1 MIKYFSQ
8 LDHELFEWIQMHMRN
23 SFLDPIFLAA
33 RDKLFW
39 IPLYI
44 ILISWVGF
52 KFGRQAWKLFL
63 LILITIIVTDQMN
76 STLLKKLVRRDRP
89 CNEVYFKDQFV
100 PVLPCSGGYSFPSSH
115 ATNHMG
121 IAVMII
127 LTCGRYLGPFKW
139 LFLVWALLIG
149 FSQIYV
155 GVHFPIDIAVGF
167 LEGALLAF
175 TIYSMSQKTKFFK
188 LKEEY

>member
-76 STLLKKLVRRDRP
+76 STLLKKLVRRERP

>member
-23 SFLDPIFLAA
+23 SFLDPILLAA

-167 LEGALLAF
+167 LEGALLAY

>member
-23 SFLDPIFLAA
+23 SFLDPILLAA

-121 IAVMII
+121 IAIMII

-167 LEGALLAF
+167 LEGALLAY

>member
-76 STLLKKLVRRDRP
+76 STLLKKLVRRERP

-121 IAVMII
+121 IAIMII

-167 LEGALLAF
+167 LEGALLAY

>member
-8 LDHELFEWIQMHMRN
+8 LDHELFEWIQMHLRY

-33 RDKLFW
+33 RDKFFW

-121 IAVMII
+121 IAIMII

-167 LEGALLAF
+167 LEGALLAY

>member
-139 LFLVWALLIG
+139 LLLVWALLIG

>member
-8 LDHELFEWIQMHMRN
+8 LDHELFEWIQMHLRY

-76 STLLKKLVRRDRP
+76 STLLKKLVRRERP

>member
-8 LDHELFEWIQMHMRN
+8 LDHELFEWIQMHLRY

-76 STLLKKLVRRDRP
+76 STLLKKLVRRERP

-121 IAVMII
+121 IAIMII

-167 LEGALLAF
+167 LEGALLAY

>member
-23 SFLDPIFLAA
+23 SFLDPILLAA

-121 IAVMII
+121 IAIMII

>member
-23 SFLDPIFLAA
+23 SFLDPILLAA

>member
-167 LEGALLAF
+167 LEGALLAY

>member
-8 LDHELFEWIQMHMRN
+8 LDHELFEWIQMHLRY

-121 IAVMII
+121 IAIMII

>member
-23 SFLDPIFLAA
+23 SFLDPILLAA

-76 STLLKKLVRRDRP
+76 STLLKKLVRRERP

>member
-8 LDHELFEWIQMHMRN
+8 LDHELFEWIQMHLRY
-23 SFLDPIFLAA
+23 SFLDPILLAA

-121 IAVMII
+121 IAIMII

>member
-121 IAVMII
+121 IAIMII

>member
-8 LDHELFEWIQMHMRN
+8 LDHELFEWIQMHLRY

>member
-23 SFLDPIFLAA
+23 SFLDPILLAA

-76 STLLKKLVRRDRP
+76 STLLKKLVRRERP

-121 IAVMII
+121 IAIMII

-167 LEGALLAF
+167 LEGALLAY

>member
-8 LDHELFEWIQMHMRN
+8 LDHELFEWIQMHLRY
-23 SFLDPIFLAA
+23 SFLDPILLAA

-76 STLLKKLVRRDRP
+76 STLLKKLVRRERP

-121 IAVMII
+121 IAIMII

>member
-23 SFLDPIFLAA
+23 SFLDPILLAA

-76 STLLKKLVRRDRP
+76 STLLKKLVRRERP

-121 IAVMII
+121 IAIMII